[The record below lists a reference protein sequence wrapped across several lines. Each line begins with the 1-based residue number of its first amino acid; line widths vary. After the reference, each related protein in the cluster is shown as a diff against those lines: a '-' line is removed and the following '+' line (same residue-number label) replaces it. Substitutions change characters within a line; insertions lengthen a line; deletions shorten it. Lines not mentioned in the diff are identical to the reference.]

1 MKKISRNVLSKPA
14 TIVYLR
20 RKFTRLVSV
29 SEHTYTLKDRE
40 GAAGNPR
47 GTLTLKW
54 SRVSRAKINKMEVIG
69 GKKRK
74 KKKNIANFSVGTYL
88 KFPKMEF
95 RGMSIHNE
103 NSLITSENKSYT
115 CFRQNKL

>member
-1 MKKISRNVLSKPA
+1 MKKISSDVVSQPDTVVR
-14 TIVYLR
+14 LR

-69 GKKRK
+69 KKTK
-74 KKKNIANFSVGTYL
+74 TKTKT
-88 KFPKMEF
+88 
-95 RGMSIHNE
+95 
-103 NSLITSENKSYT
+103 
-115 CFRQNKL
+115 

>member
-1 MKKISRNVLSKPA
+1 MKKISRDVLSQPA

-40 GAAGNPR
+40 GAVGNPR
-47 GTLTLKW
+47 GNLTLKW

-69 GKKRK
+69 KKTK
-74 KKKNIANFSVGTYL
+74 TKTKT
-88 KFPKMEF
+88 
-95 RGMSIHNE
+95 
-103 NSLITSENKSYT
+103 
-115 CFRQNKL
+115 

>member
-74 KKKNIANFSVGTYL
+74 KKKKHSKFLCWNIFKIPQNGVQ
-88 KFPKMEF
+88 
-95 RGMSIHNE
+95 RNV
-103 NSLITSENKSYT
+103 NS
-115 CFRQNKL
+115 Q